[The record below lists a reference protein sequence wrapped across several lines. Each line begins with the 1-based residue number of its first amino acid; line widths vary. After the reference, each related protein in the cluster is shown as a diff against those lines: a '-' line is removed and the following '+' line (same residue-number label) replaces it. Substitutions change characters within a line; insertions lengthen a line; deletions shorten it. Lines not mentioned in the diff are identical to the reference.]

1 MAQIN
6 DIKWARVIHQIF
18 PMDTQVRTP
27 VLLGEGGR
35 SEEKLVGALLG
46 ILESSDCR
54 ELSFVE
60 TEF

>member
-1 MAQIN
+1 M
-6 DIKWARVIHQIF
+6 
-18 PMDTQVRTP
+18 RTP